1 MKIIPVIDLKDGVV
15 VHARLGVREHYQPI
29 NTNLCR
35 SSDIYRVIEAFLGV
49 YDFDT
54 FYIADLNAITGQGDH
69 EHLISQVLKHYPHIV
84 FWIDSGY
91 QRVDPHPANYMPVLG
106 SECYN
111 DDKVLELKAFDK
123 RFILSLDYSAS
134 EALGADRLF
143 TDPNLW
149 PDTIIVMTLNRVGSH
164 QGPDLDKLDE
174 FCSRYP
180 HKQFVA
186 AGGIRNITDLQ
197 VLKQIGVQQALVASA
212 LHSGSIGRVEIEKL

>member
-35 SSDIYRVIEAFLGV
+35 SSDIYRVIGAFLGV

-54 FYIADLNAITGQGDH
+54 FYIADLNAITRQGDH
-69 EHLISQVLKHYPHIV
+69 ERLITEVLTAFPHII

-91 QRVDPHPANYMPVLG
+91 QRVKKLPDNYLPVLG
-106 SECYN
+106 SECYS
-111 DDKVLELKAFDK
+111 DDSVLELKAFDK

-134 EALGADRLF
+134 GTLGAHSLF
-143 TDPNLW
+143 VDQDLW

-164 QGPDLDKLDE
+164 LGPDWDKLNE
-174 FCSRYP
+174 FCKHYP
-180 HKQFVA
+180 HKCFVA
-186 AGGIRNITDLQ
+186 AGGIRNTADLQ
-197 VLKQIGVQQALVASA
+197 GLKQMGVQQALVASA
-212 LHSGSIGRVEIEKL
+212 LHSGKIGREQITNL